1 MVWTIMLDFDGICD
15 TGGDAVC
22 AIAGRGKVGP
32 ELFSKRTLIEDVFHC
47 IFLSLGV
54 EVL

>member
-1 MVWTIMLDFDGICD
+1 MVWTIMPYFYGIHD

-22 AIAGRGKVGP
+22 VIAGGVKAGP

-47 IFLSLGV
+47 LFLSLG
-54 EVL
+54 EQAL